1 MRTHVTW
8 ILMFLFLNHI
18 LYSQDFVIEKK
29 QAGAFPLVS
38 SSQAASIYVDENDD
52 WLVHKAASLLKN
64 DIETV
69 TGTKPENI
77 STLSSPAKN
86 VIIIGTIKK
95 SPIIASL
102 AENGKVN
109 VADVKG
115 KWESFLLQVVDHPT
129 KDIQHAL
136 VIAGSDKRG
145 TAYGV
150 FELSRQIG
158 VSPWYWWADVPVKK
172 KKEIYIKNDAYKGG
186 PPSVK
191 YRGIFIND

>member
-18 LYSQDFVIEKK
+18 LYSQDFVIEK

-52 WLVHKAASLLKN
+52 WLVHKAASLLQN

-172 KKEIYIKNDAYKGG
+172 KKEIYIKNDAYKAG
-186 PPSVK
+186 PP
-191 YRGIFIND
+191 